1 MDEWEDEWTVDLDKQ
16 MDRQM
21 GSHQHLG
28 HGQTEASG
36 ISQELS
42 TGWPLDTYRV
52 DKSIVL
58 GTLLF
63 GVQIKDCTL
72 FLKSLVCP
80 KSF

>member
-1 MDEWEDEWTVDLDKQ
+1 MRFSGGLRGKSLDKVCVDEWEDEWTVDLDKQ

-63 GVQIKDCTL
+63 MG
-72 FLKSLVCP
+72 FR
-80 KSF
+80 